1 MDDDQGSPLEDADN
15 SITSSIVQVQIQEVE
30 RDENI
35 LIDSRSQVSSFVMQA
50 NRIESLESENLN
62 LETKLQKT
70 QQQLRSANNEKQK
83 LVNEKAELEA
93 RLRQEIVDKVR
104 AMQEKCEVQARET
117 VLQNAELKR
126 DLEGVKQAKY
136 NDKTNFQRQ
145 LNTQDKQITVM

>member
-1 MDDDQGSPLEDADN
+1 MN
-15 SITSSIVQVQIQEVE
+15 
-30 RDENI
+30 ENI
-35 LIDSRSQVSSFVMQA
+35 LINSRSQVSSFVMQA

-104 AMQEKCEVQARET
+104 AMQEKCEV
-117 VLQNAELKR
+117 
-126 DLEGVKQAKY
+126 
-136 NDKTNFQRQ
+136 
-145 LNTQDKQITVM
+145 

>member
-35 LIDSRSQVSSFVMQA
+35 LINSRSQVSSFVMQA

-136 NDKTNFQRQ
+136 NDKTNFQR
-145 LNTQDKQITVM
+145 

>member
-1 MDDDQGSPLEDADN
+1 
-15 SITSSIVQVQIQEVE
+15 
-30 RDENI
+30 
-35 LIDSRSQVSSFVMQA
+35 MQA

-104 AMQEKCEVQARET
+104 AMQEKCEV
-117 VLQNAELKR
+117 
-126 DLEGVKQAKY
+126 
-136 NDKTNFQRQ
+136 
-145 LNTQDKQITVM
+145 